1 MFNKLL
7 VLFLYAVGIVTVALL
22 ARDYVMHGAGLNP
35 VVAVG
40 LASVMGFSCRVVT
53 EEVAA

>member
-1 MFNKLL
+1 MFKKLL

-22 ARDYVMHGAGLNP
+22 AWDYVEHGAGLNP

-40 LASVMGFSCRVVT
+40 LAAVMGFGCRVVT
-53 EEVAA
+53 EGVAA